1 MFRKFIASLIAVS
14 VLFAALAIVE
24 TRARARSAAA
34 MAEAANKFLGS
45 LTPEQKAKAMFR
57 FDDEQRFDFH
67 FIPRD
72 RKGLPLKEMNE
83 AQRKVAMD
91 FLKAGLSQRGYMK
104 ASTIITLENVLREI
118 EGPNRRF
125 PRDPELYYFSV
136 FGAPGAKQTWGWRV
150 EGHHISLNFTI
161 GSNSIVATSP
171 SFFGSNPAEVRVD
184 VPQKNWPQKGTRILA
199 AEEDLARDLVRSL
212 DDKQR
217 AKAIF
222 NAKAPDDILSFNK
235 VRAEPLDKVGIT
247 AAELSSA
254 QYEKLTKLVEE
265 YCNNVP
271 EDLAAARRDKFRNSK
286 RDQIFFAWAGGIE
299 RDDPQYYRVQT
310 PSFLIE
316 YDDTQNNANH
326 IHSVWRDFNGD
337 FGRDLLAEHYRN
349 TPHSQSAL
357 KTELTGSLRR

>member
-91 FLKAGLSQRGYMK
+91 FLKAGLSQRGYLK
-104 ASTIITLENVLREI
+104 AATIITLENVLREI

-125 PRDPELYYFSV
+125 PRDPELYYFTV

-271 EDLAAARRDKFRNSK
+271 EDLAAVRRDKFRNSK